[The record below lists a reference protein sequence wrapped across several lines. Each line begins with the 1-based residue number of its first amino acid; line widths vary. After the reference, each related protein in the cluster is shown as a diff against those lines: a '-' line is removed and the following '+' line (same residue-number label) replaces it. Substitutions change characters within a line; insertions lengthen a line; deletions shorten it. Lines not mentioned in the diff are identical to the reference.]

1 MKLAFWMGQKMKGG
15 LIKRLAVS
23 LFATWERVENE
34 TSGEC
39 ELITIS
45 SCLHGLFQLAL
56 AHHESSS

>member
-23 LFATWERVENE
+23 PFATWRENG